1 MLFYPKPYHY
11 IFIILLSPLSL
22 LYGTLMLI
30 RRLLTPQKSFNI
42 PIISVGNLVVGGVGK
57 TPFTIALAKKYRDV
71 TIISRGYGR
80 ESRGLIEVSRN
91 GEILTSVNKSGDEAM
106 LMAQSLPNASVIV
119 CEDRVKAIEFAK
131 NSKLII
137 LDDGFNR
144 VNIKKFDIL
153 LEPKEINNY
162 FVLPSGG
169 FREFAFTSVFADIV
183 LKEEIDFKRKVTY
196 ENLTEKMILLTAISK
211 PQRLDKYLPKGVIS
225 KTYLPDHSYFDLDF
239 IKSELKKHNATSIL
253 TTTKDMVK
261 MKDFDINISL
271 IVLDVEIINLDWL
284 KYHS

>member
-1 MLFYPKPYHY
+1 
-11 IFIILLSPLSL
+11 
-22 LYGTLMLI
+22 
-30 RRLLTPQKSFNI
+30 
-42 PIISVGNLVVGGVGK
+42 
-57 TPFTIALAKKYRDV
+57 
-71 TIISRGYGR
+71 
-80 ESRGLIEVSRN
+80 
-91 GEILTSVNKSGDEAM
+91 M

-169 FREFAFTSVFADIV
+169 FREFAFSSVFADIV

-196 ENLTEKMILLTAISK
+196 ENLTDKMILLTAISK
-211 PQRLDKYLPKGVIS
+211 PQRLDKYLPKGVIA

-271 IVLDVEIINLDWL
+271 IVLDVEIINQDSLL
-284 KYHS
+284 QNIQSNLI